1 MLVNRRANR
10 ARTAQRS
17 EFREASHQASRSG
30 TKMTKEAYLRQ
41 GSRFSVMEDLEDE
54 EHLTPKDALVIYS
67 AKEADNQAIADLAKH
82 SSRQNEIKKD
92 RSGSAKVM
100 AQEKRKDLEK
110 KQGQRNEVSAKVKP
124 IYRPKMSIPGSS
136 PNGPNSS
143 NGAIKPNIII
153 DGQVMG
159 EVANTMGPVQIARDV
174 GFSSG
179 PSSLN
184 EGMKSNSAKLVG
196 PKKIL
201 NGDVLDQKAT
211 ENPSNLSVNKEAM
224 GKKNIKGH
232 RIHNVV
238 HGSTISAGQEESK
251 ILENPI
257 ELNGTMTCMEHS
269 SDSNVEQPPD
279 QWDPNEDVA
288 PDFMEANELVVA
300 EAHLVQRQEGGVD
313 RPR

>member
-1 MLVNRRANR
+1 
-10 ARTAQRS
+10 
-17 EFREASHQASRSG
+17 
-30 TKMTKEAYLRQ
+30 MTKEAYLRQ

-67 AKEADNQAIADLAKH
+67 AKEADNRY
-82 SSRQNEIKKD
+82 S
-92 RSGSAKVM
+92 RSGEALISAKRNQKGQIRFNKVM

-110 KQGQRNEVSAKVKP
+110 KQGQRNEVSAKLKP
-124 IYRPKMSIPGSS
+124 IYRSKMSIPGSS

-159 EVANTMGPVQIARDV
+159 E
-174 GFSSG
+174 
-179 PSSLN
+179 
-184 EGMKSNSAKLVG
+184 
-196 PKKIL
+196 
-201 NGDVLDQKAT
+201 KAT

-238 HGSTISAGQEESK
+238 HGSTISVGQEESK
-251 ILENPI
+251 ILENPV

-313 RPR
+313 RPVSIILPSLASASFNY